1 MAIYKH
7 GASGEVNAVGSRA
20 PIESPVPI
28 VYFGTA
34 PVHTVALSDG
44 ETYPVNKPVVVHNM
58 AEAKKY
64 FGYSSDW
71 AKYTLCEPM
80 FVHLERKGVGPL
92 VLINVLD
99 PATHRSGTQGTASKT
114 PVNGEFTIAE
124 AGDIILDSVVVKAG
138 NTAKVKGTDYTIS
151 YNSDKELITVKEL
164 TSGALGTDALTIT
177 YNTVTPS
184 AVTTANFIGATDG
197 LGNNTGLYSI
207 ADVYPLTGMIPAYA
221 AAPGFSSIP
230 AVHAVM
236 AAVTKKI
243 NGHWDA
249 WMFTD
254 IPIVDGS
261 TAITMGTAYTWKT
274 TNGYTCENEK
284 PNFPLA
290 VDGDGNKYHLSV
302 LEAANFQELLIDQ
315 DGIPYR
321 SASNTDCPLITN
333 LYTGEAST
341 AVYDDSIVN
350 ERLNK
355 NGIASAAYIGG
366 RWALWGAHAGD
377 YDQDNADYINVA
389 ETNRMMLYYIS
400 NDFQQRRA
408 VDVDQPLTPNDL
420 KTIASE
426 EQSRLDALVNM
437 GALIYGEVSVNADL
451 DAQSDI
457 LMGDFAFSFNITT
470 TPLAKSLTAIVNWTD
485 EGFVTYFQ
493 DAE

>member
-7 GASGEVNAVGSRA
+7 GAYGEVNAVGSRVST
-20 PIESPVPI
+20 ESQGAI

-34 PVHTVALSDG
+34 PVHTIALGDG
-44 ETYPVNKPVVVHNM
+44 ETYPVNTPVVVNNI
-58 AEAKKY
+58 AEARKY
-64 FGYSSDW
+64 FGYSNDW
-71 AKYTLCEPM
+71 AKYTLCEAM
-80 FVHLERKGVGPL
+80 HVHFEEKGVGPL
-92 VLINVLD
+92 ILINVLD
-99 PATHRSGTQGTASKT
+99 PATHKSGTQGTASKT

-164 TSGALGTDALTIT
+164 TSGALGTDALTVT

-184 AVTTANFIGATDG
+184 AVTATVLIGATDG
-197 LGNNTGLYSI
+197 LGNNTGLYAI
-207 ADVYPLTGMIPAYA
+207 ADVYPKTGRIPAYV

-230 AVHAVM
+230 AVHAVL
-236 AAVTKKI
+236 ANITKKI

-261 TAITMGTAYTWKT
+261 TAITLGTAYTWKK

-284 PNFPLA
+284 PSFPLA
-290 VDGDGNKYHLSV
+290 EGADGNKYHLST
-302 LEAANFQELLIDQ
+302 LEAANFQELLLDQ

-321 SASNTDCPLITN
+321 SASNTDCPLVKN
-333 LYTGEAST
+333 LYLGESST
-341 AVYDDSIVN
+341 AVYDDSIIN
-350 ERLNK
+350 EKLNK

-377 YDQDNADYINVA
+377 YDQENADPINVA
-389 ETNRMMLYYIS
+389 ETSRMMLYYIS
-400 NDFQQRRA
+400 NDFQQRRML
-408 VDVDQPLTPNDL
+408 DVDQPLTSNDL
-420 KTIASE
+420 KTIVSE

-437 GALIYGEVSVNADL
+437 GALTYGAVSMNADL

-457 LMGDFAFSFNITT
+457 LTGDYSFAFNITT